1 MIKAFDIR
9 LVRFIIGALVTAVA
23 AGTWD
28 IWWHAAI
35 GRDTFFEPP
44 HLLLYAAVI
53 AAIIAGA
60 IGWRRTREATWR
72 HLAWALIAIPLAA
85 PFDELWH
92 RVFGV
97 EQLSSPLIIWSP
109 SHLVL
114 VAAVLAGLALAL
126 PRLAGDRVGRN
137 FFGALAIAG
146 GATLL
151 FFVVTPL
158 FPLGPYR
165 LFGPWGAFFTT
176 AVMIGPFIAAQ
187 TMLGGFARAVSVAAF
202 LSLFHV
208 VQFHTGSAFG
218 VIVPFHAHPPAWLAI
233 AAILIPAILLD
244 LTRKLPEDA
253 RGGAAGLVMG
263 VLLFAF
269 ISHFDQAFLLSR
281 TAVIAAITASA
292 AGGVLGGFFARQFAR
307 PLW

>member
-1 MIKAFDIR
+1 MRKVSDIR
-9 LVRFIIGALVTAVA
+9 LARFIVGALVTAVA

-53 AAIIAGA
+53 AAIIVGA
-60 IGWRRTREATWR
+60 IGWHRTREASWR

-92 RVFGV
+92 RAFGV
-97 EQLSSPLIIWSP
+97 EQLSSPLIVWSP
-109 SHLVL
+109 PHLVL
-114 VAAVLAGLALAL
+114 VAAVLAALALVL
-126 PRLAGDRVGRN
+126 PRLAGDRAGRN

-151 FFVVTPL
+151 FFLVTPL

-176 AVMIGPFIAAQ
+176 AVMIGPFIAAG
-187 TMLGGFARAVSVAAF
+187 TMRGGFARATTVGVF
-202 LSLFHV
+202 LSLFHI
-208 VQFHTGSAFG
+208 VQFHTGSASG

-233 AAILIPAILLD
+233 AAILIPATLLD
-244 LTRKLPEDA
+244 LANKLPEDV

-263 VLLFAF
+263 VLLFAC
-269 ISHFDQAFLLSR
+269 ISQFDPAFLLSR
-281 TAVIAAITASA
+281 TAVVAAVTASA
-292 AGGVLGGFFARQFAR
+292 AGGVFGGFLARQFAR

>member
-1 MIKAFDIR
+1 MSKASDIR
-9 LVRFIIGALVTAVA
+9 LVRFIVGALVTAVA

-53 AAIIAGA
+53 AAIIAGTV
-60 IGWRRTREATWR
+60 GWHRTRDTLWQ
-72 HLAWALIAIPLAA
+72 HLGWVLLAIPLAA
-85 PFDELWH
+85 PFDKLWH
-92 RVFGV
+92 RAFGV
-97 EQLSSPLIIWSP
+97 EELSSPLIVWSP
-109 SHLVL
+109 PHLMLIVAVL
-114 VAAVLAGLALAL
+114 VALALVL
-126 PRLAGDRVGRN
+126 PRLAGDRAGRN

-151 FFVVTPL
+151 FFVVTPSH
-158 FPLGPYR
+158 PLGPYR
-165 LFGPWGAFFTT
+165 LLGPWGAFFTT
-176 AVMIGPFIAAQ
+176 AAMIGPLIAAE
-187 TMLGGFARAVSVAAF
+187 TMLGGFARATSVAAF

-208 VQFHTGSAFG
+208 VQFHMGNAPG

-244 LTRKLPEDA
+244 LAKKLPEDV

-263 VLLFAF
+263 ALLFAF

-292 AGGVLGGFFARQFAR
+292 AGGVFGGFLARQFAR